1 MSSESFFQTESG
13 KNEKEAYGKSY
24 EERIKRKFC
33 QRGDDSG
40 NGTSRHGEHRPVRI
54 EMARPENSKRE
65 RQKDASS
72 PESHRKIIPEK
83 YFCPLFMMA
92 IRDARIMTAR
102 TVSFVRRKSFLSSV
116 IFSRGERISWE
127 IIVPIPSDSPRYFPV
142 GKE

>member
-13 KNEKEAYGKSY
+13 KDEKEAYGKSY

-54 EMARPENSKRE
+54 EMASV
-65 RQKDASS
+65 
-72 PESHRKIIPEK
+72 
-83 YFCPLFMMA
+83 PLFMMA

-102 TVSFVRRKSFLSSV
+102 TVSFVRRRSFLSSV
-116 IFSRGERISWE
+116 IFSGGERISWE
-127 IIVPIPSDSPRYFPV
+127 IIVPIPSDSPPILPSRERMMPLMARPPMRT
-142 GKE
+142 GT